1 MRHILGSVSYHSP
14 PPGMLEL
21 LQCEEFS
28 TLNPVPVLAH
38 KDIGTKMGQSS
49 QTVNVMCNK

>member
-1 MRHILGSVSYHSP
+1 
-14 PPGMLEL
+14 MLEL

-38 KDIGTKMGQSS
+38 KDIGSKRGQSS